1 MKCWN
6 LSTNRPMS
14 YEGRIKEKRTLETRI
29 LSSVPGPA
37 FENIKV
43 GKMWVKSKMK
53 KITASKLYFNI
64 LQRHWNLIRFN

>member
-29 LSSVPGPA
+29 LSSVPGPGIA
-37 FENIKV
+37 IRKHIETPTIKCDDN
-43 GKMWVKSKMK
+43 K
-53 KITASKLYFNI
+53 
-64 LQRHWNLIRFN
+64 